1 MITARLKSSP
11 LQSDPQYLGPMN
23 SLATHNKPHPDFPPL
38 APEQMARLL
47 VTAHSILDQVSA
59 LLLPPLP
66 SSPLHSHH
74 PQVFAKFSLPTEQKV
89 MGTVICC

>member
-59 LLLPPLP
+59 PLLPPFLP
-66 SSPLHSHH
+66 HLSTATTPKSSRNSHC
-74 PQVFAKFSLPTEQKV
+74 LPNKRRW
-89 MGTVICC
+89 GP